1 MTEEAVM
8 SVLFTSIFIY
18 SFLVETRIAIHSPA
32 AMFSFKFGPG
42 AFFFLC
48 ALLPL
53 VLADNLFA
61 GCYSTLP
68 TNSVAPTAPVLRS
81 SSLDCSV
88 SLRITLLPDISI
100 II

>member
-1 MTEEAVM
+1 
-8 SVLFTSIFIY
+8 
-18 SFLVETRIAIHSPA
+18 
-32 AMFSFKFGPG
+32 MFSFNFGPG

-68 TNSVAPTAPVLRS
+68 TNSFAPTGNVMRS

-88 SLRITLLPDISI
+88 NPLLTLPKVGESGH
-100 II
+100 